1 MPKLRPEQLGAAL
14 AKQLAPIYLVS
25 GDEPLLIQES
35 CDQIRAAA
43 RKNGFSERELYH
55 VETSFDWN
63 QLLSAANSLSLFA
76 EKKILEVRMPS
87 GKPGDKGGKVLQE
100 YAQSPAPDNLLLIIT
115 EKIDGATQKSKWF
128 KAIEDA
134 GQHIQVWPVTPAQ
147 LPRWI
152 GVRLQQ
158 AGLSADSDAI
168 DLLASRVEGNL
179 LAAAQEIEKL
189 KLLTTDKRISY
200 ELMASVVADSARYDI
215 FGLTDK
221 ALHGDARAAV
231 RTLHGLKTEG
241 TEPINILWAVTREI
255 RALVQISQAVAQGKH
270 FDWAAKQSG
279 VWDKRQ
285 PLMQAALRRLK
296 PAQLQQLL
304 RKANGIDK
312 AVKGMRNAEPWDEL
326 LDLILNVAG
335 VQSLNLHNERLS
347 LKN

>member
-1 MPKLRPEQLGAAL
+1 MPKLRPEQLTTAL
-14 AKQLAPIYLVS
+14 AKQLASVYLVS

-43 RKNGFSERELYH
+43 RQKGFSERELYH
-55 VETSFDWN
+55 VDTHFDWG
-63 QLLSAANSLSLFA
+63 QLLAAANSLSLFA
-76 EKKILEVRMPS
+76 EKKMIEVRMPS
-87 GKPGDKGGKVLQE
+87 GKPGEKGGKILQE
-100 YAQSPAPDNLLLIIT
+100 YIQSPSPDNLLLIIT
-115 EKIDGATQKSKWF
+115 EKLDGATQKSKWF

-134 GQHIQVWPVTPAQ
+134 GYHIQIWPVTPAQ

-158 AGLSADSDAI
+158 AGLQADSDAI
-168 DLLASRVEGNL
+168 DLLASRIEGNL

-189 KLLTTDKRISY
+189 KLLAVDQRISY
-200 ELMASVVADSARYDI
+200 ELMASVVADSARYDV

-231 RTLHGLKTEG
+231 RTLQGLKTEG
-241 TEPINILWAVTREI
+241 TEPINVLWAVTREI
-255 RALVQISQAVAQGKH
+255 RALIQISQAVAQGKQ
-270 FDWAAKQSG
+270 FEWAAKQAG

-285 PLMQAALRRLK
+285 PLVQGALRRLK

-312 AVKGMRNAEPWDEL
+312 AIKGMRNAEPWDEL
-326 LDLILNVAG
+326 LDLLLNIAG

-347 LKN
+347 LRQ